1 MAVRNRA
8 QNSSNDLC
16 SNPSNMIIRAHN
28 FKPRCRILPVPRN
41 FCSVVVNLYC
51 CCNCDKQLFHR
62 ELHRPVKF
70 SDSCLSMTIVY
81 RLSIINLL
89 VDGLTL
95 HSIRPPDRWANDLIT
110 WTSVMLDVSMSYR
123 CQYLLTRHIWY
134 WRRCDVVVFTGT
146 QYSSSSIEVWKMGN
160 SLQTARLT
168 FRMLCVTVK
177 LNLKNGT
184 FHIWYSMTVDKTL
197 THILMSSLLS
207 SALSHF
213 SEEKWE
219 IYFVY

>member
-28 FKPRCRILPVPRN
+28 FEPRCRILPVPRN
-41 FCSVVVNLYC
+41 SCSVVVHLYC

-95 HSIRPPDRWANDLIT
+95 HRMSKRPHN
-110 WTSVMLDVSMSYR
+110 LDVSHAGCIDVISMSIPADTAHMVLTSVR
-123 CQYLLTRHIWY
+123 ALSYLLG
-134 WRRCDVVVFTGT
+134 F
-146 QYSSSSIEVWKMGN
+146 SIQVQVLKFG
-160 SLQTARLT
+160 
-168 FRMLCVTVK
+168 K
-177 LNLKNGT
+177 LE
-184 FHIWYSMTVDKTL
+184 
-197 THILMSSLLS
+197 ILHKLLDWHS
-207 SALSHF
+207 GC
-213 SEEKWE
+213 
-219 IYFVY
+219 FV